1 MTMSEERPIT
11 EQVLSRIENGVQW
24 ITLNRPEAQ
33 NAITPDQRDHLVQ
46 LFADASASLHVRAV
60 VLTATGK
67 GFCTGADLRVS
78 RVPTND
84 APEGAPERT
93 MGQVGRLIKQGAQK
107 LIGAILDCE
116 KPVIAAVNGTAAGM
130 GAHLAWASD
139 LVIAADHVRFIEVF
153 VKRGITP
160 DAGGAYLLP
169 RIVGLQKA
177 KELLF
182 FGDDLSAVEAERL
195 GLVNKVV
202 PADQLDAAA
211 REWAERLAK
220 SPTKAIS
227 LTKWMVNRSL
237 DTDRGGAFIDE
248 AWAQELASTTA
259 DFKEGVAAFIE
270 RRTPDYKGW

>member
-1 MTMSEERPIT
+1 MSEERSID
-11 EQVLSRIENGVQW
+11 EQVLSRLENGVQW

-33 NAITPDQRDHLVQ
+33 NAITPDQRDHLVT
-46 LFADASASLHVRAV
+46 LFAAASASLHVRAV
-60 VLTATGK
+60 VLTAVGK

-78 RVPTND
+78 RVPAVV
-84 APEGAPERT
+84 APEGAPDRP
-93 MGQVGRLIKQGAQK
+93 MGQVARLIKQGAQQ
-107 LIGAILDCE
+107 LITAILDCE

-153 VKRGITP
+153 VRRGITP

-182 FGDDLSAVEAERL
+182 FGDDLSAPEAARL

-202 PADQLDAAA
+202 PADQLEAAA
-211 REWAERLAK
+211 REWAERLAA
-220 SPTKAIS
+220 SPTKAIT

-237 DTDRGGAFIDE
+237 DTDRGGALSDE

-259 DFKEGVAAFIE
+259 DFKEGVAAFVE